1 MPKDT
6 VEGSGLTADDRA
18 LLVSGFAI
26 NPKAGERIIAAF
38 DRLSADQVSTSTV
51 EQEEIDVAVVA
62 LKAKADSSG
71 YGHWI
76 TDAAIRETAVAV
88 VTAIEKYR
96 AAPSL

>member
-1 MPKDT
+1 MPKDS
-6 VEGSGLTADDRA
+6 VEGTKIDSG
-18 LLVSGFAI
+18 
-26 NPKAGERIIAAF
+26 
-38 DRLSADQVSTSTV
+38 
-51 EQEEIDVAVVA
+51 EIDAAVVELRA
-62 LKAKADSSG
+62 QANASG